1 MNTLQKP
8 PSAER
13 AERALLSVILTY
25 PDTHVSRA
33 KSDGLHPELFS
44 EIACAILM
52 KVILERA
59 REDQSVDI
67 TTLASV
73 MQDSGDLDRMGGPAN
88 LMEIAGAANNSQ
100 HWDEHLKI
108 VRDRYARRMAKK
120 KVDEIS
126 ASTQHEDSESILKM
140 LTDATE
146 SVRLSMAQSQAF
158 QTAKTAL
165 RKFGEMFDSRLKG
178 GESSAL
184 PTGIRELDALGGGM
198 RPGELWI
205 VCGETSAG
213 KSALAYQ
220 MTIPAIDEGKKVLIM
235 TLEMTSDE
243 VMARLIACRGRV
255 DLGCLTNPQGGG
267 FNEKVKRVTS
277 LQVSALSESNLKI
290 SDEPNMTIDFV
301 CAQAEMEAELGGV
314 DLVVVDYLQ
323 LLDGGRKAGDSQ
335 EQELAYYSRR
345 LKQLAKKLNSP
356 VISPAQ
362 VNDDGRL
369 RGSRAIGH
377 DSDVI
382 LKIEPN
388 EGVLVGKY
396 RNGEKGGTLPL
407 RLLGQYQR
415 FETAEFKPR
424 NQYGR

>member
-1 MNTLQKP
+1 
-8 PSAER
+8 
-13 AERALLSVILTY
+13 
-25 PDTHVSRA
+25 
-33 KSDGLHPELFS
+33 
-44 EIACAILM
+44 
-52 KVILERA
+52 
-59 REDQSVDI
+59 
-67 TTLASV
+67 
-73 MQDSGDLDRMGGPAN
+73 
-88 LMEIAGAANNSQ
+88 
-100 HWDEHLKI
+100 
-108 VRDRYARRMAKK
+108 
-120 KVDEIS
+120 
-126 ASTQHEDSESILKM
+126 
-140 LTDATE
+140 
-146 SVRLSMAQSQAF
+146 MAQSQAF

-165 RKFGEMFDSRLKG
+165 QKFGEMFDSRLKG
-178 GESSAL
+178 GEASAL

-220 MTIPAIDEGKKVLIM
+220 MTIPAIEEGKKVLIM

-243 VMARLIACRGRV
+243 VVARLMSCRGRI

-267 FNEKVKRVTS
+267 FNGDVKRRS
-277 LQVSALSESNLKI
+277 RLQTAMLAESQLKI

-314 DLVVVDYLQ
+314 DLVIVDYLQ

-345 LKQLAKKLNSP
+345 LKQLAKKLNCP

-362 VNDDGRL
+362 INDDGRL

-377 DSDVI
+377 DADVI

-407 RLLGQYQR
+407 GLIGHHQR
-415 FETAEFKPR
+415 FDTMDFKPR

>member
-25 PDTHVSRA
+25 PDAFVSRA

-44 EIACAILM
+44 EAACAILM
-52 KVILERA
+52 KVILERI
-59 REDQSVDI
+59 REDESVDL
-67 TTLASV
+67 TTLVSV

-88 LMEIAGAANNSQ
+88 LMEIAGASHNSQ

-108 VRDRYARRMAKK
+108 VRDRYARRMAKQ

-158 QTAKTAL
+158 QTAKGAM
-165 RKFGEMFDSRLKG
+165 RKFIEVFNSRLQG
-178 GESSAL
+178 GDEVAL
-184 PTGIRELDALGGGM
+184 PTGIKELDALGGGM

-243 VMARLIACRGRV
+243 VMARLMSCRGGI
-255 DLGCLTNPQGGG
+255 DLGNLTNPQQGDPTGTG
-267 FNEKVKRVTS
+267 RKVQ
-277 LQVSALSESNLKI
+277 LQMAAFAESNLKI
-290 SDEPNMTIDFV
+290 SDEPNMTVDFV
-301 CAQAEMEAELGGV
+301 CAQAEMEAEMGGV
-314 DLVVVDYLQ
+314 DLVIVDYIQ

-345 LKQLAKKLNSP
+345 LKQLAKKLNCP

-362 VNDDGRL
+362 INDDGRL

-377 DSDVI
+377 DADVI
-382 LKIEPN
+382 LKIEPS
-388 EGVLVGKY
+388 EGVIVGKY

-407 RLLGQYQR
+407 GLRGQFQR
-415 FETAEFKPR
+415 FETMDFKPR

>member
-44 EIACAILM
+44 ETACAILM

-59 REDQSVDI
+59 REDEGVDI

-158 QTAKTAL
+158 QTAKGAM
-165 RKFGEMFDSRLKG
+165 RKFIDVFNSRLQG
-178 GESSAL
+178 GDEVAL
-184 PTGIRELDALGGGM
+184 PTGIKELDALGGGM

-220 MTIPAIDEGKKVLIM
+220 MTIPAIEEGKKVLIM

-243 VMARLIACRGRV
+243 VMARLMSCRGGI
-255 DLGCLTNPQGGG
+255 DLGNLTNPQQGDPMGTKK
-267 FNEKVKRVTS
+267 KVQ
-277 LQVSALSESNLKI
+277 LQMAAFAESNLKI

-314 DLVVVDYLQ
+314 DLVIVDYIQ
-323 LLDGGRKAGDSQ
+323 LLDGGRKSGDSQ

-345 LKQLAKKLNSP
+345 LKQLAKKLNCP

-407 RLLGQYQR
+407 GLLGQYQR
-415 FETAEFKPR
+415 FVTMDFKPR
-424 NQYGR
+424 NQYKR